1 VCCFQQFQIKGSGMR
16 FILAL
21 AVGAVCVG
29 LSLTAASADRP
40 KTGSIQGSVNFCQ
53 KGGVEGMQ
61 VYIPGLP
68 YVVIT
73 GEDGRFQLRD
83 LPEGKYDLHYRLDG
97 RLLNRNVG
105 VHVSGNQVSNLSA
118 ISFCDPTVATTEP
131 VSMQSATVPVP
142 AEKAC
147 DAGSLDPACQ
157 DADGDGVSAA
167 LDCDDKN
174 PKTHPG
180 AIELCDGVDNNCN
193 GQIDENASVFVLH
206 GIGMC
211 QAGQVVIQRCK
222 DGFGDCDGQ
231 ATNGCE
237 MDINNDVEHCGSCNN
252 SCTPTEICVTGDCI

>member
-1 VCCFQQFQIKGSGMR
+1 MR
-16 FILAL
+16 LIFAL
-21 AVGAVCVG
+21 AVGTVCVG

-73 GEDGRFQLRD
+73 GEDGRFQLSD
-83 LPEGKYDLHYRLDG
+83 LPEGKYDLHYRLGG
-97 RLLNRNVG
+97 RLLNQNSG
-105 VHVSGNQVSNLSA
+105 VMVSENQVSNLSV
-118 ISFCDPTVATTEP
+118 ISFCDPTVTTTGP
-131 VSMQSATVPVP
+131 DSVQSATVPVP

-167 LDCDDKN
+167 LDCDDNN

-180 AIELCDGVDNNCN
+180 AIELCDGQDNNCN
-193 GQIDENASVFVLH
+193 GQIDENASVFVLQ

-211 QAGQVVIQRCK
+211 QAGNVVIQSCK
-222 DGFGDCDGQ
+222 KGFDDCDGQ
-231 ATNGCE
+231 VENGCE
-237 MDINNDVEHCGSCNN
+237 VDINNEVEHCGSCTN
-252 SCTPTEICVTGDCI
+252 SCTPTQICVAGDCL

>member
-1 VCCFQQFQIKGSGMR
+1 VCCFKQFQIKGSGMR

-131 VSMQSATVPVP
+131 VSMQSATVSVP